1 MFGEQGMEH
10 AEEYTYLGLV
20 FHRSLG
26 RTGGSGRLGKRDRFE
41 GKEFYDGDTKEARVV
56 VDIFDDEEYGWI
68 ANTAVINDG
77 ATTSP
82 YQLVGVWCQRTMHAA
97 HD

>member
-56 VDIFDDEEYGWI
+56 VDIFDDQEYG
-68 ANTAVINDG
+68 
-77 ATTSP
+77 SP
-82 YQLVGVWCQRTMHAA
+82 VMHPRPACEVTHVA
-97 HD
+97 RRA